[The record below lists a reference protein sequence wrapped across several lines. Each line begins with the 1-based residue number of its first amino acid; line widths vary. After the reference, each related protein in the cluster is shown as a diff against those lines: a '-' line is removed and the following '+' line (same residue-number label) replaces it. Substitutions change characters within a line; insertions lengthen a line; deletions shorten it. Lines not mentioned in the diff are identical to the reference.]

1 MDRYSFLIEL
11 NSSLDFHLSGQDT
24 IKGTFGEYDYVIS
37 FEPDG
42 RIRVHTSVRLF
53 GDLPLKEHIETAYE
67 KLTSFS
73 SYTLVDDR
81 IDLYAHGD
89 VLTPDKAFAITV
101 DLSSFSNALRSFG
114 YKSAELPKTV
124 EEPVQQNYNDSYQR
138 PAAIVKDEP
147 VRHLPKGI
155 GRGILGA
162 FIGAVG
168 SMGLFIL
175 LSLTNYLMAF
185 IFGVILVLIV
195 PILLYEVFSKEKT
208 SGIQITISFFFST
221 VALLLGDRLIWT
233 FDLMRNFDEL
243 TFSDAYWE
251 VPYLVED
258 GALEWMDYYQDYLV
272 IFAGLVLFLIF
283 FCINYIKGG
292 ISVRELLTKKTR

>member
-11 NSSLDFHLSGQDT
+11 NSSLDFHLEGQDKT
-24 IKGTFGEYDYVIS
+24 KGTFGEYYYVIS

-42 RIRVHTSVRLF
+42 RIRVHTNVRLF
-53 GDLPLKEHIETAYE
+53 GDLPLREHIESAYE

-73 SYTLVDDR
+73 SYTLEDDS
-81 IDLYAHGD
+81 IDLYADIDG
-89 VLTPDKAFAITV
+89 LTSDKAFAITV
-101 DLSSFSNALRSFG
+101 DLSSFSNTLKSFG
-114 YKSAELPKTV
+114 YKSAELPKPA
-124 EEPVQQNYNDSYQR
+124 EEPIQQNYNDSYQQT
-138 PAAIVKDEP
+138 AVIQEEP
-147 VRHLPKGI
+147 VRHLPRGI

-175 LSLTNYLMAF
+175 LSLTNYMTAF

-195 PILLYEVFSKEKT
+195 PVLLYEVFSKEKT

-258 GALEWMDYYQDYLV
+258 GALDWMDYYQDFIA
-272 IFAGLVLFLIF
+272 IFAALALFLIF

-292 ISVRELLTKKTR
+292 KNVRELLSKRTR